1 MKKAPCILLLL
12 TYLNTLFNSGAACAQ
27 KNSSGIY
34 KTVVDFKTQ
43 KLSYAIKYNTEKH
56 KINSYVLYKDNVIKV
71 KHHGTVFNLGKS
83 ETYGYR
89 NTSGIEYRFV
99 GDQEYKILNHHE
111 GLLLYVYQHPSHSPK
126 EATKYTP
133 MYFFSTDAAAP
144 PQELTKA
151 NLKAAFPE
159 NHKLHDAIDAQ
170 FKSDDELYA
179 YDNFHKMY
187 RLNRIINNSNN

>member
-1 MKKAPCILLLL
+1 MKSKHTTLALIS
-12 TYLNTLFNSGAACAQ
+12 YLFITCGAFAQ
-27 KNSSGIY
+27 KDSSGIY
-34 KTVVDFKTQ
+34 KTVDDFKNQ
-43 KLSYAIKYNTEKH
+43 KLSYAINYKTEHH
-56 KINSYVLYKDNVIKV
+56 KINSYALFKDNVIKV
-71 KHHGTVFNLGKS
+71 KHHGTVYNLVKS

-111 GLLLYVYQHPSHSPK
+111 GLLIYVYQHPSHSPK
-126 EATKYTP
+126 EATKYAP
-133 MYFFSTDAAAP
+133 MYFFSTDAAAA

-170 FKSDDELYA
+170 FKSDNELYA
-179 YDNFHKMY
+179 YDNFNKIY
-187 RLNRIINNSNN
+187 KLNRIINNNDN